1 MTLAIQAFPD
11 RGALM
16 QHAADEIAAALNEGI
31 RACGAACAA
40 LSGGSTPGPAYER
53 LATMSLDWPRVTFA
67 LVDERCVP
75 PTEPA
80 SNEGLLRRTLAPALA
95 AGARFV
101 PMYSG
106 SPTADPVDA
115 AYAGLSLDIAVMGMG
130 ADGHTASWFPGGDG
144 LTAALDPESTRTVI
158 GVRASQAAGAADR
171 LTLTRAAL
179 YRADRVLLLITGTD
193 KRQRLQAALTQKI
206 EDAPPVAALFAR
218 PGRQPEVLWAP

>member
-1 MTLAIQAFPD
+1 
-11 RGALM
+11 M
-16 QHAADEIAAALNEGI
+16 QRVAEEIAAALNEGI
-31 RACGAACAA
+31 RARGAACAA
-40 LSGGSTPGPAYER
+40 LSGGTTPAPAYER
-53 LATMSLDWPRVTFA
+53 LAATQTDWPRVTFA

-75 PTEPA
+75 PSEPA
-80 SNEGLLRRTLAPALA
+80 SNEGLLRRALA
-95 AGARFV
+95 HALSAGARLV

-144 LTAALDPESTRTVI
+144 LAAALDPKSARTVI
-158 GVRASQAAGAADR
+158 AVRAPQAAGAADR

-179 YRADRVLLLITGTD
+179 DRAGRVLLLITGED
-193 KRQRLQAALTQKI
+193 KRAQLETALTRKM
-206 EDAPPVAALFAR
+206 EDAPVAALFAR